1 MISGT
6 VLSPNSS
13 ICQAAGE
20 NPAVDENLTVGEV
33 YNTAV
38 EAAYGDTFRSV
49 YENHLAGSPLEAG
62 ENDGVD
68 TATGHLMLSR
78 NDLSLDG
85 TGGMDFELGRYYDS
99 NEANL
104 GHATVEYTNK
114 LEVDT
119 IWVNYTAAD
128 GSQRRIIVNAA
139 VWKNHKKALKNLL
152 ATYEKGEGRRGVS
165 FDGKPDYEEKTQRTK
180 IVSNERHNVYG
191 LASGWRYD
199 FPWIETVTLTEKEG
213 WGKEPRYLHYG
224 SAGVMNLVYDRRK
237 VADFKATFDVS
248 ASRGGELTADA
259 DLFVD
264 GTRTVTVRGIINQA
278 DSTATSPLA
287 LDFSMIKFP
296 LATANPF
303 LPRSAGSLGGTLNGT
318 LKISGSPDAPV
329 FDGFL
334 AFDQAAAT
342 VGMLGTTFTFSD
354 KRIPVVNNMATLD
367 TFAITGSNANPLT
380 IDGSVDLS
388 NLSDLGLDLRLE
400 ASDMMLVNSRKPSR
414 DAVVYGKAYI
424 DLDAKVRGSMASM
437 LTVDA
442 DLALL
447 PETNVTYVMETT
459 SSELVNRSSG
469 EMVKFVSFA
478 DSTAVAKADSIQ
490 PAGMLLLVDADL
502 DIQTGS
508 IINVDLDPQGN
519 NKIQIE
525 SDGNLSFAMTP
536 MNSGRLTGRLNIDK
550 GFARYGMPPVL
561 GEQTFRFVRGSYV
574 AFSGDMMNPTLN
586 IHATNTVKSNV
597 TQEGQN
603 SRLVNFDIGLSVTG
617 TLERMDVAF
626 DLSTRDDMTVAN
638 ELESMSAEQ
647 RANQAI
653 NLMLYHTYTGGGTKG
668 SGISNPLYSFLAG
681 QLNNWAANTIK
692 GVDISF
698 GIDQY
703 DRTVNGS
710 TSQTTSYSY
719 QVSKS
724 LFNDRFKIVVGGNY
738 STDANADENF
748 SQNLISDI
756 SFEYFLNSARSMYI
770 RLFRHT
776 GYESILE
783 GEITQTGVGF
793 VYRRKLSRLSDMF
806 LPPRLVE
813 KRHKRQQLDMDR
825 QQAPAAKK
833 SQQ

>member
-1 MISGT
+1 
-6 VLSPNSS
+6 
-13 ICQAAGE
+13 
-20 NPAVDENLTVGEV
+20 
-33 YNTAV
+33 
-38 EAAYGDTFRSV
+38 
-49 YENHLAGSPLEAG
+49 
-62 ENDGVD
+62 
-68 TATGHLMLSR
+68 
-78 NDLSLDG
+78 
-85 TGGMDFELGRYYDS
+85 
-99 NEANL
+99 
-104 GHATVEYTNK
+104 
-114 LEVDT
+114 
-119 IWVNYTAAD
+119 
-128 GSQRRIIVNAA
+128 
-139 VWKNHKKALKNLL
+139 
-152 ATYEKGEGRRGVS
+152 
-165 FDGKPDYEEKTQRTK
+165 
-180 IVSNERHNVYG
+180 
-191 LASGWRYD
+191 
-199 FPWIETVTLTEKEG
+199 
-213 WGKEPRYLHYG
+213 
-224 SAGVMNLVYDRRK
+224 
-237 VADFKATFDVS
+237 
-248 ASRGGELTADA
+248 
-259 DLFVD
+259 
-264 GTRTVTVRGIINQA
+264 
-278 DSTATSPLA
+278 
-287 LDFSMIKFP
+287 
-296 LATANPF
+296 
-303 LPRSAGSLGGTLNGT
+303 
-318 LKISGSPDAPV
+318 
-329 FDGFL
+329 
-334 AFDQAAAT
+334 
-342 VGMLGTTFTFSD
+342 
-354 KRIPVVNNMATLD
+354 
-367 TFAITGSNANPLT
+367 
-380 IDGSVDLS
+380 
-388 NLSDLGLDLRLE
+388 
-400 ASDMMLVNSRKPSR
+400 
-414 DAVVYGKAYI
+414 
-424 DLDAKVRGSMASM
+424 
-437 LTVDA
+437 
-442 DLALL
+442 
-447 PETNVTYVMETT
+447 
-459 SSELVNRSSG
+459 
-469 EMVKFVSFA
+469 MVKFVSFA

-719 QVSKS
+719 QVSKT

-825 QQAPAAKK
+825 QQAPAAKNLSSNETDTTQNCHVPAGTACPGSMLDHPENPRGRASVYRNQENRLGGRQHTLRPRSGIRNK
-833 SQQ
+833 KCCGRAPKQLLGVAEHALAFSRGAMGVQQLERFGRRTQGLALRQTGRGACAGERCAPAGTHPHD

>member
-1 MISGT
+1 
-6 VLSPNSS
+6 
-13 ICQAAGE
+13 
-20 NPAVDENLTVGEV
+20 
-33 YNTAV
+33 
-38 EAAYGDTFRSV
+38 
-49 YENHLAGSPLEAG
+49 
-62 ENDGVD
+62 
-68 TATGHLMLSR
+68 
-78 NDLSLDG
+78 
-85 TGGMDFELGRYYDS
+85 
-99 NEANL
+99 
-104 GHATVEYTNK
+104 
-114 LEVDT
+114 
-119 IWVNYTAAD
+119 
-128 GSQRRIIVNAA
+128 
-139 VWKNHKKALKNLL
+139 
-152 ATYEKGEGRRGVS
+152 
-165 FDGKPDYEEKTQRTK
+165 
-180 IVSNERHNVYG
+180 
-191 LASGWRYD
+191 
-199 FPWIETVTLTEKEG
+199 
-213 WGKEPRYLHYG
+213 
-224 SAGVMNLVYDRRK
+224 
-237 VADFKATFDVS
+237 
-248 ASRGGELTADA
+248 
-259 DLFVD
+259 
-264 GTRTVTVRGIINQA
+264 
-278 DSTATSPLA
+278 
-287 LDFSMIKFP
+287 
-296 LATANPF
+296 
-303 LPRSAGSLGGTLNGT
+303 
-318 LKISGSPDAPV
+318 
-329 FDGFL
+329 
-334 AFDQAAAT
+334 
-342 VGMLGTTFTFSD
+342 
-354 KRIPVVNNMATLD
+354 
-367 TFAITGSNANPLT
+367 
-380 IDGSVDLS
+380 
-388 NLSDLGLDLRLE
+388 
-400 ASDMMLVNSRKPSR
+400 
-414 DAVVYGKAYI
+414 
-424 DLDAKVRGSMASM
+424 
-437 LTVDA
+437 
-442 DLALL
+442 
-447 PETNVTYVMETT
+447 
-459 SSELVNRSSG
+459 
-469 EMVKFVSFA
+469 
-478 DSTAVAKADSIQ
+478 
-490 PAGMLLLVDADL
+490 MLLLVDADL

-719 QVSKS
+719 QVSKT

-833 SQQ
+833 SQQQ